1 MKRMSVAT
9 IDSPEFI
16 NITSTSENPLISK
29 CEIKVLYVGENRNR
43 SYITKE
49 VAVQMAQ
56 TLPGCPI
63 VGYYIENKEDFG
75 DHGDQMIIDGEGIK
89 FNKLTKPYG
98 FIAPDSKIW
107 FQKFEDTD
115 DFGNTVVREY
125 LMTEGY
131 LWTGQFEECQRVIN
145 QGNPQSMEL
154 DEKSLKG
161 YWSTDNNRGI
171 DFFIINDAIF
181 SKLCI
186 LGEDVEPCFEGAA
199 ITAPEVSSNF
209 SKNDNFVKTLFS
221 MVQELRELTFS
232 LQNKGGTSMAN
243 EQVNENVQFTEENAA
258 PVTEATSVEETP
270 TENVENFSAEEGKNN
285 SETSVENENNVEE
298 FKKNDDEDKNEE
310 KNMNE
315 DNEDE
320 TTEEEEKPKK
330 DHSLEEK
337 FALMEQEFN
346 ELKINYENLQKENE
360 ELINFKNSV
369 EDEKKDALI
378 NSFYML
384 SDEDKKDVIENKA
397 KYSLD
402 DIEAKLSVICV
413 RKKVNFNL
421 EEDSNDSKEE
431 KPVITYNLNDAEI
444 DVLPAWLKA
453 VEDKRNANN

>member
-298 FKKNDDEDKNEE
+298 FKKNDDEDNNKEE
-310 KNMNE
+310 NMNE
-315 DNEDE
+315 DNKDE

>member
-43 SYITKE
+43 SYITKK

-258 PVTEATSVEETP
+258 PVTEATSVEETS

-298 FKKNDDEDKNEE
+298 FKKNDDEDNNKEE
-310 KNMNE
+310 NMNE
-315 DNEDE
+315 DNKDE

>member
-1 MKRMSVAT
+1 
-9 IDSPEFI
+9 
-16 NITSTSENPLISK
+16 
-29 CEIKVLYVGENRNR
+29 
-43 SYITKE
+43 
-49 VAVQMAQ
+49 
-56 TLPGCPI
+56 
-63 VGYYIENKEDFG
+63 
-75 DHGDQMIIDGEGIK
+75 MIIDGEGIK